1 MKGHQEMTEP
11 VRLWSGENGGRAA
24 HDWAAPPRPPAEAP
38 SPEQAPAPEN
48 ASRARPSA
56 PSRGRL
62 RAGVAGALVA
72 ALLVGGGVVVGNLN
86 GSDSASSPAAAAP
99 LPAAGGGAAAR
110 TDAGRVYAAV
120 ADGVVAVQVGGG
132 SGTGFV
138 IDKRGTIVTNAHVVG
153 ESSQA
158 SVRFG
163 DSGATVDAEV
173 LGSDPSTDLAVLR
186 VDPSRVGTLH
196 PLTLA
201 DSDAVRV
208 GDEVVAIGHPFGL
221 DRTATAGIVS
231 GLGREIQSP
240 NGFSIDE
247 VIQTDAAIN
256 PGNSGGPLVDGR
268 GRVVGVNSQIATAGA
283 GGGNV
288 GVGFAVPANTV
299 REVVPRLASGQTI
312 ERPYLGVSTAA
323 GAAGVEVQEVT
334 PGGPAQRAGLRSGD
348 VVVSVDGRTVSEP
361 EDITGALDGRKPG
374 DSVTVE
380 VERDGGRK
388 KLDITLGTRPATP

>member
-1 MKGHQEMTEP
+1 MTEP
-11 VRLWSGENGGRAA
+11 VRLWSGRNGSRAA
-24 HDWAAPPRPPAEAP
+24 HDWAAPPRPPAQPP
-38 SPEQAPAPEN
+38 SPEELPVTPPSNAP
-48 ASRARPSA
+48 S
-56 PSRGRL
+56 SRGRL
-62 RAGVAGALVA
+62 RAGAAGALA
-72 ALLVGGGVVVGNLN
+72 AAVLVGGGVLVGDLT
-86 GSDSASSPAAAAP
+86 GSDSASRPAAAAP
-99 LPAAGGGAAAR
+99 LPAAGGGAAAG

-138 IDKRGTIVTNAHVVG
+138 IDERGTIVTNAHVVG
-153 ESSQA
+153 ESTRA

-186 VDPSRVGTLH
+186 VDPSRVGTLR
-196 PLTLA
+196 PLTFA

-288 GVGFAVPANTV
+288 GVGFAVPANTA
-299 REVVPRLASGQTI
+299 REVVPRLARGQAI
-312 ERPYLGVSTAA
+312 ERPYLGVTTAA
-323 GAAGVEVQEVT
+323 VSAGVEVQEVT
-334 PGGPAQRAGLRSGD
+334 PAGPARRAGLRAGD
-348 VVVSVDGRTVSEP
+348 VIASVDGRSISEP
-361 EDITGALDGRKPG
+361 DDITEALDGREPG
-374 DSVTVE
+374 DSISLQ
-380 VERDGGRK
+380 VERDGNRQEF
-388 KLDITLGTRPATP
+388 DVTLGTRPANP